1 MPFLPPTF
9 GGVTDAVFWSGG
21 IAVLTKHNR
30 VIVTTDIEAVMRDKA
45 IDLVSR

>member
-9 GGVTDAVFWSGG
+9 GGGVVAVFWSGG
-21 IAVLTKHNR
+21 IAVLTKHNC

-45 IDLVSR
+45 IDLVS